1 MARRWS
7 LSGLLLVIER
17 RSRAQEV
24 QSGVFRLWTRL
35 SIRRRQWLIG
45 RRSSKKR
52 NCR

>member
-7 LSGLLLVIER
+7 FSGLLLVIER
-17 RSRAQEV
+17 RSRAWEV
-24 QSGVFRLWTRL
+24 QSCVFRLWMRR

-45 RRSSKKR
+45 RRSSKKG